1 MPQNLTQIAN
11 SALVKL
17 GANTISSLS
26 DSSREAQA
34 CAQRIVP
41 IVHDML
47 RSHPWRFSLVFV
59 SLAPLVAPAVERWAY
74 QYQLP
79 SDCLRIR
86 SLTTGGAFPSAV
98 TEYEPAGDR
107 ILSNEE
113 DLFLRYTSKVVDS
126 TESPPY
132 LPDDFANAAAAMLAY
147 EISPVVTGSLPLRDD
162 LFALYS
168 RILASARF
176 NGAVE
181 GPQLSTNSTAWIAAR
196 NGLASE
202 GRSPFPLDV

>member
-17 GANTISSLS
+17 GANPLSSLS
-26 DSSREAQA
+26 DTSKEAQS
-34 CAQRIVP
+34 CAYRIVP

-47 RSHPWRFSLVFV
+47 RSHPWKFSLVFV

-86 SLTTGGAFPSAV
+86 SLTTGGSFPSAV
-98 TEYEPAGDR
+98 TEYEVADRR
-107 ILSNEE
+107 ILSNET
-113 DLFLRYTSKVVDS
+113 DIFIRYTSSVVTGVES
-126 TESPPY
+126 TPY
-132 LPDDFANAAAAMLAY
+132 LPDDFANAVAAMLAY
-147 EISPVVTGSLPLRDD
+147 EISPSVTGSLPLRDD
-162 LFALYS
+162 LFALYARCLS
-168 RILASARF
+168 SARF

-181 GPQLSTNSTAWIAAR
+181 GPALSTNDTSWLDTR
-196 NGLASE
+196 NGFASSNE
-202 GRSPFPLDV
+202 PVFMTP